1 MFLVKKYLDKLD
13 NPYFV
18 YPTKKRTDTYM
29 SLSFLYFKR
38 FN

>member
-1 MFLVKKYLDKLD
+1 MFLLKKHLDKRD
-13 NPYFV
+13 NTYFV
-18 YPTKKRTDTYM
+18 YPTKKGQTYM